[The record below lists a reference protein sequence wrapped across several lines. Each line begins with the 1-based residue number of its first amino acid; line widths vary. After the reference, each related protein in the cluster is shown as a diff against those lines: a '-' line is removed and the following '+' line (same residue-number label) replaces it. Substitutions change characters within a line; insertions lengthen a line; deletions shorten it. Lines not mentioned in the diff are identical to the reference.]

1 MERFPLLQKML
12 LEYYERILLGMSSI
26 TLSGYNYHFHYQSP
40 TKIHL
45 KIYCHMDH
53 DMCPSV
59 KFLKL

>member
-1 MERFPLLQKML
+1 ML

-45 KIYCHMDH
+45 KIYGHINQ
-53 DMCPSV
+53 DMYPSV
-59 KFLKL
+59 KFVKL